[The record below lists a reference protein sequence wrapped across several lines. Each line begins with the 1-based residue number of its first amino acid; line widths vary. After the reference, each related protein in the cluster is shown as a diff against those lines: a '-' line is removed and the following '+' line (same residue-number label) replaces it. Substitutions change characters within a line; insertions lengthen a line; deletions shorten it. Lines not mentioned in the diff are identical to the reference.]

1 MRQDDRDPIREA
13 LPDWIGG
20 RLEERRAEAVGR
32 AVEADP
38 DLRAEADL
46 LRSVAAGRTPAPEGL
61 DVRIAAAV
69 LRDQRGS
76 GDRRGSGA
84 AVLSDG
90 VERGRWLGVRTPVWA
105 LAAAAALVLVLG
117 TFELVDRAGTAGG
130 AEMDAL
136 LAAMSSPHT
145 PWVADDGTVAG
156 AAVLDGLSEEALAS
170 LLEEM
175 GG

>member
-1 MRQDDRDPIREA
+1 MTHEKGDQLRDQ
-13 LPDWIGG
+13 LPDWVAG
-20 RLEERRAEAVGR
+20 RLEGERAAALAR

-46 LRSVAAGRTPAPEGL
+46 LRVLRAGRADVPDGL

-69 LRDQRGS
+69 LRD
-76 GDRRGSGA
+76 RRGSPAPAILQTARPRWWSGVWGPA
-84 AVLSDG
+84 WAV
-90 VERGRWLGVRTPVWA
+90 
-105 LAAAAALVLVLG
+105 AAAAALVLFLG
-117 TFELVDRAGTAGG
+117 TWELVDRTGAPEEVNAVVTALEGR
-130 AEMDAL
+130 
-136 LAAMSSPHT
+136 HT